1 MRYQNK
7 RRPIKRRKK
16 RFLVE
21 IWEYCAKR
29 DRVIKRKLLTVEA
42 RDKYELYGIMDRK
55 LERKLEGYDY
65 EYGPEGTYFIR
76 VKNHEHLIGY
86 NIKKVL

>member
-1 MRYQNK
+1 MSSRV
-7 RRPIKRRKK
+7 IKRRKK

-21 IWEYCAKR
+21 VWEYCCKR
-29 DRVIKRKLLTVEA
+29 RKILKRKLITINA
-42 RDKYELYGIMDRK
+42 KDKYEVYSIMDKK
-55 LERKLEGYDY
+55 LEDLVSSHEY
-65 EYGPEGTYFIR
+65 ECDPEGTYFIR